1 MAWENQDLR
10 NKLSEAEESLRTI
23 RSGDWDALIVGKEG
37 EEQVLTLKRSE
48 MRYRRLFESAQYG
61 ILILDPL
68 SGRIVELNPYLIGL
82 LVIPPM
88 RS

>member
-48 MRYRRLFESAQYG
+48 MRYRRLF
-61 ILILDPL
+61 
-68 SGRIVELNPYLIGL
+68 
-82 LVIPPM
+82 
-88 RS
+88 